1 MQAMSEHRLFPLIVL
16 LVSAAVLGTAL
27 ASQYWGGLRPCVLCL
42 YQRYPYAFVI
52 ALMAFAVGLADRR
65 GGRIAMA
72 LLTAA
77 GLAFLVG
84 AGIGIYHVG
93 VEQHW
98 WAGTAECGSTESAD
112 TVEALRAKLLGRAPV
127 RCDEAAW
134 SLFGISMAGYN
145 VLASLGLA
153 GFAGWAAHRLW
164 SARGS

>member
-1 MQAMSEHRLFPLIVL
+1 MSEHRLFSLIVL
-16 LVSAAVLGTAL
+16 LVAAAVLGTAL

-42 YQRYPYAFVI
+42 YQRYPYAIVI
-52 ALMAFAVGLADRR
+52 ALTVVAAGFADRG

-72 LLTAA
+72 MLAAA

-84 AGIGIYHVG
+84 TGIGIYHIG

-98 WAGTAECGSTESAD
+98 WAGTAECGSTDSAT

-153 GFAGWAAHRLW
+153 GFAGWATHRLW
-164 SARGS
+164 SERGS